1 MNYFDLHCDTAT
13 EAVKVDVGVSHNG
26 LQLDLA
32 KLQTGRLCQSYAV
45 FIPDTLRGE
54 PAWQYFLQC
63 AAYWERQIGAAE
75 EIELLRQ
82 PGEAELYWQ
91 RGCHAAFL
99 SVEGGAVLAGKTEHI
114 EELAVHGVRMLTLT
128 WNGENELGSGAG
140 AAGGLKPFGRAALRE
155 MERCGIAADVSHLN
169 DESFWEVEKIAQR
182 PLVASHSNSRR
193 LCGVP
198 RNLTDDQFRCIAER
212 GGLVG
217 LNFYTGF
224 LRSAPQTACME
235 DILRHAEHFLALDG
249 EDTLALGSD
258 FDGATMPADLS
269 DAGALPRLAERLTAA
284 FGRELAEKICYRN
297 ALAFWRRYD
306 AK

>member
-114 EELAVHGVRMLTLT
+114 EELAAHGVRMLTLT

-169 DESFWEVEKIAQR
+169 DEGFWEVEKIAQR
-182 PLVASHSNSRR
+182 PLVASHSNSRS
-193 LCGVP
+193 LCGHS
-198 RNLTDDQFRCIAER
+198 RNLTDEQFLAICSC
-212 GGLVG
+212 GGYAGINLCPA
-217 LNFYTGF
+217 F
-224 LRSAPQTACME
+224 LTEHGKPDYETIYAHM
-235 DILRHAEHFLALDG
+235 DHFLQLGSGHVALGGDLDG
-249 EDTLALGSD
+249 ISSLPAGITGVHDYEKLASFLEQKGLPEAAIQNIYSNTMKKVVTLC
-258 FDGATMPADLS
+258 TM
-269 DAGALPRLAERLTAA
+269 
-284 FGRELAEKICYRN
+284 
-297 ALAFWRRYD
+297 
-306 AK
+306 

>member
-114 EELAVHGVRMLTLT
+114 E
-128 WNGENELGSGAG
+128 
-140 AAGGLKPFGRAALRE
+140 
-155 MERCGIAADVSHLN
+155 
-169 DESFWEVEKIAQR
+169 
-182 PLVASHSNSRR
+182 
-193 LCGVP
+193 
-198 RNLTDDQFRCIAER
+198 
-212 GGLVG
+212 
-217 LNFYTGF
+217 
-224 LRSAPQTACME
+224 
-235 DILRHAEHFLALDG
+235 
-249 EDTLALGSD
+249 
-258 FDGATMPADLS
+258 
-269 DAGALPRLAERLTAA
+269 
-284 FGRELAEKICYRN
+284 
-297 ALAFWRRYD
+297 
-306 AK
+306 